1 MRQEHLWSEQDKY
14 NREVIERFPPII
26 HDLKIYEALVQQLWK
41 LQETYGN
48 YFLMTAQS
56 WLEGMQGAVKARDE
70 RVRAMEEEWQ
80 RQRRNAE
87 LYASQVSQRR
97 TTGIIT
103 GESAEQKNGNSRG

>member
-1 MRQEHLWSEQDKY
+1 
-14 NREVIERFPPII
+14 
-26 HDLKIYEALVQQLWK
+26 
-41 LQETYGN
+41 
-48 YFLMTAQS
+48 
-56 WLEGMQGAVKARDE
+56 
-70 RVRAMEEEWQ
+70 MEEEWQ